1 MPLYREDNFLVVH
14 PGSEYTLFLFG
25 LQESLSPPEYK
36 IPSIVY
42 QNPVTKEYQAKKDED
57 SIEELIEIHPII
69 GSKINDMEALK
80 YLLKTVL
87 QSVIASNPIV
97 TINQI
102 PLLLIVPSLSWSRL
116 QVESLIKYSIESLE
130 FSGVN
135 VLDLSIAA
143 TFGLGNGTSS
153 LVVNLGKESCQISPI
168 IHCQNFKFAGKFLKV
183 GSQLINQELTKLLPN
198 LSEKQIEALKTSRIF
213 EVVNDDESFYSM
225 NDLKQ
230 NDNDDDFDV
239 AKLVTEQDGDI
250 TKIEEAKEEEESTQA
265 NNQLEK
271 NFFLDPT
278 TNEKIFIGKERFQ
291 GTSKLIEILSES
303 IYNVLS
309 KISDLS
315 KRQECY
321 SNLIFVGSTFK
332 IPGFKQALLKKLH
345 EDYLIIA
352 PSEGKPNDKKAV
364 INSAIAAYQQADEVV
379 ETSEVKSSV
388 NQVPTSIKLGK
399 YPEYFPEWKKPK
411 ESGGSWEDV
420 YFLGA
425 QIYAKQTFGA
435 NSNSSGELFVDTENY
450 EEKGPQAIWTSA
462 I

>member
-1 MPLYREDNFLVVH
+1 M
-14 PGSEYTLFLFG
+14 
-25 LQESLSPPEYK
+25 
-36 IPSIVY
+36 
-42 QNPVTKEYQAKKDED
+42 TKEFQAKKDEE
-57 SIEELIEIHPII
+57 SIEELIEVHPII
-69 GSKINDMEALK
+69 GSKINDIEALK

-116 QVESLIKYSIESLE
+116 QVESLVKYAIESLE
-130 FSGVN
+130 FTGVN

-153 LVVNLGKESCQISPI
+153 LVVNLGKESCQISPV

-183 GSQLINQELTKLLPN
+183 GSQLINQELSKLLPN
-198 LSEKQIEALKTSRIF
+198 LSEQQVEALKNSKIF

-225 NDLKQ
+225 NDLQ
-230 NDNDDDFDV
+230 QNDDDEFDV
-239 AKLVTEQDGDI
+239 AKLVTEQEGEI
-250 TKIEEAKEEEESTQA
+250 TKKEEGAEEEENSQP

-271 NFFLDPT
+271 NFFIDPAT
-278 TNEKIFIGKERFQ
+278 KEKISIGKERFQ
-291 GTSKLIEILSES
+291 GTSKLIAILSEN

-321 SNLIFVGSTFK
+321 NNLVFTGSTFK

-352 PSEGKPNDKKAV
+352 PSEGKPKDKKAV

-379 ETSEVKSSV
+379 ETTEVKSSV
-388 NQVPTSIKLGK
+388 SQVPTSIKLGK
-399 YPEYFPEWKKPK
+399 FPEYFPEWKKPK
-411 ESGGSWEDV
+411 ETGGSWEDV

-435 NSNSSGELFVDTENY
+435 NSNSSGELFVDSENY